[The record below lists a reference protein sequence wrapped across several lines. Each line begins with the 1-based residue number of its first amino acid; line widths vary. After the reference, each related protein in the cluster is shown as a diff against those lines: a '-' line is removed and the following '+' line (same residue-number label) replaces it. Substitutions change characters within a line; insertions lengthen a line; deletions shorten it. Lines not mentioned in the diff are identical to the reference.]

1 MKALLIALAVAVV
14 VTMAGCSDG
23 DADVTLSSNG
33 NGNGNNGNNGGDGGG
48 NVDNLQTFVVNNC
61 GAVTDGDAF
70 DISGE
75 MFPPDSSTDP
85 VQSVYTGNCLGN
97 QD

>member
-1 MKALLIALAVAVV
+1 MKALLIALGVAVV

-23 DADVTLSSNG
+23 DGDVSLS
-33 NGNGNNGNNGGDGGG
+33 GNGNNGNNGNDGGGG

-61 GAVTDGDAF
+61 SAVTNGEAF
-70 DISGE
+70 DISGQ

-85 VQSVYTGNCLGN
+85 VQSIYTGNCLGS

>member
-23 DADVTLSSNG
+23 DADVTLSS

-70 DISGE
+70 NISGQ